1 MFSKPIIAQP
11 SSARHHKTHDSQS
24 NSPSPWKKK
33 GHFAPHNGTYV
44 KTNLRAERERERE
57 REREAMT

>member
-11 SSARHHKTHDSQS
+11 SSTRHHKTHDSQS
-24 NSPSPWKKK
+24 DSTSPWKKN

-44 KTNLRAERERERE
+44 KTNLRGERE